1 MKQFP
6 KTPRNK
12 VKRVPNRGHYDRK
25 TIYEILDA
33 GFLCHL
39 GFAVDGQ
46 PFVIPTAYGRQGD
59 KVFLHGATKS
69 RMLLNLKQGIPVC
82 LAVTHLD
89 GLVLARSA
97 FHHSMNYRS
106 AVLFG
111 TAVEV
116 ADSEKENALF
126 VISENIL
133 KGRWEEVRKPNAK
146 ELKGT
151 SVLCMSIEE
160 ASAKIRCGPPVDEK
174 EDYDLAVWAGV
185 VPMQSLWGQPLP
197 DPLMPSN
204 IPIPNSA
211 KKLAEDRE
219 ID

>member
-12 VKRVPNRGHYDRK
+12 VKRVPDRGHYDRE

-39 GFAVDGQ
+39 GFVVERQ
-46 PFVIPTAYGRQGD
+46 PFVIPSAYGRQGD

-69 RMLLNLKQGIPVC
+69 RMLLNLKEGIPVC
-82 LAVTHLD
+82 LTVTHLD

-111 TAVEV
+111 TAREV

-151 SVLCMSIEE
+151 SVLCLSIEE
-160 ASAKIRCGPPVDEK
+160 ASAKIRTGAPVDEK
-174 EDYDLAVWAGV
+174 EDCELAVWAGV
-185 VPMQSLWGQPLP
+185 APVQPVWGEPLP
-197 DPLMPSN
+197 DPSSPST
-204 IPIPNSA
+204 ILLPSSV
-211 KKLAEDRE
+211 KKLLNKS
-219 ID
+219 